1 MKRIK
6 SSVILI
12 LISITII
19 YFSAMIIVAYLPK
32 YLLEHLN
39 TPPPIIQLTRSIFM
53 ATLFIFPPFIG
64 KLSDRIQKRFLFV
77 VIGTIGMIGS
87 LFLLL
92 LTKDLILINI
102 LLFIFGFFASSF
114 TILFTLYV
122 EIVQND
128 PKKISR
134 YIASLAIGWFLGV
147 LSGGMFNAIY
157 GIEYMFVYS
166 FLPLLLAFFFVIFIK
181 EDRNLILEQNRNPKD
196 ANQLPNKLNTN
207 EEIRSNIKSIFYSL
221 FFRSFGIRPIL
232 GIIVTIIG
240 LSLTN
245 ETEIGFL
252 IGVNP
257 LLQFFLMIL
266 VGKIITNKNLKVC
279 IILGNFLTIFII
291 FGYIYSFNF
300 WTFLIFQILV
310 ALSYSLLWM
319 GSLTYIAQ
327 NSTPK
332 NKGRYI
338 GYATMSTFAGDA
350 IGGLF
355 YSLMLT
361 ILYSDHFIVMYFM
374 IVFPVISL
382 LIISFKFS
390 PIKEVKPLSKMNLD
404 SEREH

>member
-1 MKRIK
+1 LK
-6 SSVILI
+6 S
-12 LISITII
+12 
-19 YFSAMIIVAYLPK
+19 
-32 YLLEHLN
+32 
-39 TPPPIIQLTRSIFM
+39 
-53 ATLFIFPPFIG
+53 
-64 KLSDRIQKRFLFV
+64 
-77 VIGTIGMIGS
+77 
-87 LFLLL
+87 
-92 LTKDLILINI
+92 
-102 LLFIFGFFASSF
+102 
-114 TILFTLYV
+114 ILF
-122 EIVQND
+122 
-128 PKKISR
+128 
-134 YIASLAIGWFLGV
+134 
-147 LSGGMFNAIY
+147 
-157 GIEYMFVYS
+157 
-166 FLPLLLAFFFVIFIK
+166 
-181 EDRNLILEQNRNPKD
+181 
-196 ANQLPNKLNTN
+196 
-207 EEIRSNIKSIFYSL
+207 SL

-240 LSLTN
+240 FSLTN

-338 GYATMSTFAGDA
+338 GYATMSTFAGDS

-404 SEREH
+404 SEGEH

>member
-1 MKRIK
+1 MRRAKN
-6 SSVILI
+6 SVILI
-12 LISITII
+12 LIAITII
-19 YFSAMIIVAYLPK
+19 YFSAMIIVAYIPK
-32 YLLEHLN
+32 YLQHLN
-39 TPPPIIQLTRSIFM
+39 TPEPIIQLTRSIFM

-77 VIGTIGMIGS
+77 LIGTIGMIGI

-92 LTKDLILINI
+92 FTKDLIIINI

-122 EIVQND
+122 EMVQND
-128 PKKISR
+128 PKKIAR
-134 YIASLAIGWFLGV
+134 YNAFLAIGWFLGV
-147 LSGGMFNAIY
+147 LSGGMLNATY

-181 EDRNLILEQNRNPKD
+181 EDRNLILEQNRNLKEK
-196 ANQLPNKLNTN
+196 NQIPDNLNTN
-207 EEIRSNIKSIFYSL
+207 EEKGSNLKSVLFSL

-279 IILGNFLTIFII
+279 IILGNILTIFII

-338 GYATMSTFAGDA
+338 GYATMSTFAGDS

-355 YSLMLT
+355 YSLMLA
-361 ILYSDHFIVMYFM
+361 IFYSDHFIVMYFM

-390 PIKEVKPLSKMNLD
+390 SIKEVKPLSKMNLD
-404 SEREH
+404 SEGEH